1 MKRNKTSIKVK
12 KIDFD
17 KKKKMI
23 LQNKMNSKRLCR
35 RSCTFC
41 EMCAQHYCRYTAAL
55 LQLQNNNLAGQK

>member
-35 RSCTFC
+35 SPCTFC

-55 LQLQNNNLAGQK
+55 LQLQNNNIAEHK